1 MIVSVYT
8 SVLLKIFMWVFS
20 LLGTI
25 ILLNL
30 LIAMMGYTYEQVR
43 EDKTPAVN
51 FARAQQIYSLAYRY
65 AIIPPP
71 LNILVYTLGLV
82 WWLSEVMVFTCSK
95 DGMY

>member
-1 MIVSVYT
+1 MIFVYNLGT
-8 SVLLKIFMWVFS
+8 LLKIFMWCFS

-30 LIAMMGYTYEQVR
+30 LIAMMGYTYEKVR

-51 FARAQQIYSLAYRY
+51 FARAQQIYSLAYKY

-71 LNILVYTLGLV
+71 LNILEFGI
-82 WWLSEVMVFTCSK
+82 
-95 DGMY
+95 D